1 MAARNDAAF
10 VGIADHCIP
19 VFPLETETDVSRK
32 DRGQRCV
39 NKGGGG
45 ECLRCAGE
53 LAAAFRAECEMA
65 AVVVCSVK
73 SLVRGKVSCRVLSRK
88 F

>member
-10 VGIADHCIP
+10 VGVADHCIP
-19 VFPLETETDVSRK
+19 VFPRETDTDVSRK
-32 DRGQRCV
+32 ERGQRCV

-45 ECLRCAGE
+45 KCLRCVGE
-53 LAAAFRAECEMA
+53 LAAAFRAECVMG
-65 AVVVCSVK
+65 AVVVCSVR
-73 SLVRGKVSCRVLSRK
+73 SLVRGKVLCRVLSRK